1 MKTKEL
7 FKLTLLV
14 LMALLGT
21 LTASAAITYDFSA
34 ENAEGQVIYYN
45 ILDED
50 AQTVELAYTYDSNG
64 LGHNVYNGYGDM
76 VIPSTVEYNGKT
88 YIVTYVRR
96 SAFYRADITS
106 VSLPNTIDS
115 IGNGAFLG
123 CMNLSS
129 FTVPENVK
137 ILGRGMLSGETGVGS
152 GRSNVNKLYYNAK
165 YADGRRYNANLG
177 PFYLG
182 GCEVIIGEEVE
193 HLPNNFLR
201 ECLIRSISIPS
212 NVTSIGEYAFYNCRK
227 LGPNVIIPQN
237 VTSIGISA
245 FSGCDS
251 LTTVIATMTTPP
263 SIEDNVFPDRRSQT
277 LYVPSGC
284 LPNYVTADYWKEFKE
299 IKEPSR
305 IYFEDSNVEAICV
318 QNWDT
323 NGDGYLD
330 QIEAYMVADLGTAFQ
345 GNSQITKFNEL
356 QYFTGLKSI
365 SDNAFQGCTCLTEIT
380 LPSNVRTIGSY
391 AFMGCSHLASV
402 TNLNNISTIGE
413 SAFANC
419 TGLTSLNF
427 NATTIKSNAFQGC
440 TGLTSATISAT
451 TVESNAF
458 EGCTE
463 LNTATVIAT
472 TVESN
477 TFNGCTGLTTLN
489 VSASTVAGDA
499 FQGCTNLTTV
509 SFNANS
515 VESNTFEGCTHLTS
529 VTLGSRVADIQEGA
543 FRNCTALT
551 AINIPGTVITIS
563 GGFEGCASLSN
574 VTLNSGTKYIVNS
587 VFQGCSSLTSITLP
601 NSLQYIGESVF
612 EGTGLTEIN
621 IPSSVTSIQSRAF
634 YGCDHLTKVIVNWT
648 TPLVVPADAFPNRAN
663 QWLIVPQGTKESY
676 QAADVWKDFKWIFQ
690 DGEVIYGINVGGVV
704 VSDQNVADITG
715 ASITGGSVSFDPA
728 THVLTLTDA
737 TITSSTAPGI
747 QVTTDYVF
755 NDLTIR
761 LVGDNTINTNN
772 YSPVA
777 LRCQT
782 TITGPGSLTVKLN
795 GYNGY
800 IDMMGE
806 HPLIIEGGC
815 TIYGSSISGSNSATL
830 KVRGADTEIN
840 LSSFIYGFGSVTLED
855 GLDYVVPEGGS
866 YDTNIGYTVDS
877 NGNRWT
883 NGVIIKVL
891 PYVVYDS
898 GNTTLTF
905 YCDSKR
911 STHNG
916 ATETAYLLNE
926 GANYPGW
933 YTDNSCG
940 NVSTVV
946 FDPSFANARPTSTCR
961 WFSNMF
967 NLTSI
972 EGIDYLNT
980 SAVTNMAYMFS
991 YCESLTSLDMSNFDT
1006 GNVTNMEGMFYE
1018 CSSLTSLDLSGF
1030 NTENVKSFK
1039 EMFFDCVGLT
1049 SMDLHNFDTRNAE
1062 SMNGMFLECS
1072 GLTSLD
1078 LSSFNT
1084 AKVTDMGYM
1093 FDFCRNLETIYV
1105 GDEWSTAAVTNS
1117 SGMFSD
1123 CLSIVGGKGTTY
1135 DANHVDKAYAHVD
1148 GGPSDPGYFSSHVTF
1163 LRGDVNGDG
1172 SVNISDVTALIDLL
1186 LGGGTISNSAADCN
1200 QDGNV
1205 NISDVTALIDHLL
1218 SGNW

>member
-7 FKLTLLV
+7 FKRTLLV

-21 LTASAAITYDFSA
+21 LTASAYDFSA
-34 ENAEGQVIYYN
+34 VNAQGETLYYN
-45 ILDED
+45 LTSSN
-50 AQTVELAYTYDSNG
+50 TVEVTYPHSTLYARDY
-64 LGHNVYNGYGDM
+64 YNGINL
-76 VIPSTVEYNGKT
+76 VIPSSVEYNGNT
-88 YIVTYVRR
+88 YTVTGIRDHAL
-96 SAFYRADITS
+96 SWAGITS
-106 VSLPNTIDS
+106 IELPNTITS
-115 IGNGAFLG
+115 IGEFAFWD
-123 CMNLSS
+123 CSNLNSLNI
-129 FTVPENVK
+129 PENVSSIGIGIISTADYGWK
-137 ILGRGMLSGETGVGS
+137 PLNCVKTV
-152 GRSNVNKLYYNAK
+152 YYNAK
-165 YADGRRYNANLG
+165 HAVGDHIYWDTGLINVGSDCN
-177 PFYLG
+177 
-182 GCEVIIGEEVE
+182 VIIGENVE
-193 HLPNNFLR
+193 HIPNHFLWTS
-201 ECLIRSISIPS
+201 EIQSIHIPPS
-212 NVTSIGEYAFYNCRK
+212 VTSIGEYAFRGCK
-227 LGPNVIIPQN
+227 GLTSITLPSGI
-237 VTSIGISA
+237 TSIGEGA
-245 FSGCDS
+245 FYNCTGIN
-251 LTTVIATMTTPP
+251 TVVACMTTPP
-263 SIEDNVFPDRRSQT
+263 AIVSSTFSFRTQAT
-277 LYVPSGC
+277 LYVPVGC
-284 LPNYVTADYWKEFKE
+284 LPNYVTADYWKEFKRIE
-299 IKEPSR
+299 EPTR
-305 IYFEDSNVEAICV
+305 INFEDSNVEAICV

-330 QIEAYMVADLGTAFQ
+330 QIEAYLVTDLGTAFQ
-345 GNSQITKFNEL
+345 GKSQITKFNEL
-356 QYFTGLKSI
+356 QYFTGLASLADNVFSGCTNLQSVHLSSSI
-365 SDNAFQGCTCLTEIT
+365 TSIGDNAFKNCSSLT
-380 LPSNVRTIGSY
+380 VV
-391 AFMGCSHLASV
+391 A
-402 TNLNNISTIGE
+402 NLNNIVTIGE
-413 SAFANC
+413 GAFQNC
-419 TGLTSLNF
+419 TSLTE
-427 NATTIKSNAFQGC
+427 AI
-440 TGLTSATISAT
+440 I
-451 TVESNAF
+451 
-458 EGCTE
+458 
-463 LNTATVIAT
+463 
-472 TVESN
+472 
-477 TFNGCTGLTTLN
+477 
-489 VSASTVAGDA
+489 
-499 FQGCTNLTTV
+499 
-509 SFNANS
+509 NANS
-515 VESNTFEGCTHLTS
+515 VESNTFQGCTHLTS
-529 VTLGSRVADIQEGA
+529 VTLGSRVSDIKEGA

-551 AINIPGTVITIS
+551 SINIPGTVITIS
-563 GGFEGCASLSN
+563 GGFEGCTSLSN

-587 VFQGCSSLTSITLP
+587 VFQGCSSLRSITLP
-601 NSLQYIGESVF
+601 NGLLYIGESVF

-634 YGCDHLTKVIVNWT
+634 YGCDNMTKVTVNWT

-755 NDLTIR
+755 NDLTIH
-761 LVGDNTINTNN
+761 LVGDNTINTNG
-772 YSPVA
+772 YIPVA

-800 IDMMGE
+800 IDMIGE

-815 TIYGSSISGSNSATL
+815 SIYGSAISGSNSATL
-830 KVRGADTEIN
+830 NVRGADTEIN
-840 LSSFIYGFGSVTLED
+840 LSSCINGFGSVTLED

-883 NGVIIKVL
+883 NGVNIKVL
-891 PYVVYDS
+891 PSVVYDS

-933 YTDNSCG
+933 YNDNSCG

-1018 CSSLTSLDLSGF
+1018 CSSLTSLDLSSF

-1039 EMFFDCVGLT
+1039 EMFFDCVGLN
-1049 SMDLHNFDTRNAE
+1049 SMDLSNFDTRNAE

-1084 AKVTDMGYM
+1084 AKVTDMSYM
-1093 FDFCRNLETIYV
+1093 FDFCRNLVTVYV
-1105 GDEWSTAAVTNS
+1105 GDEWSTTAVTKS

-1123 CLSIVGGKGTTY
+1123 CLSIVGGRGTTY

-1172 SVNISDVTALIDLL
+1172 HVSIADVSALIDYLL
-1186 LGGGTISNSAADCN
+1186 SGETAPAGADCN
-1200 QDGNV
+1200 QSGNV
-1205 NISDVTALIDHLL
+1205 SIADVSSLIDYLL
-1218 SGNW
+1218 SGQWP

>member
-1 MKTKEL
+1 
-7 FKLTLLV
+7 
-14 LMALLGT
+14 
-21 LTASAAITYDFSA
+21 
-34 ENAEGQVIYYN
+34 
-45 ILDED
+45 
-50 AQTVELAYTYDSNG
+50 
-64 LGHNVYNGYGDM
+64 
-76 VIPSTVEYNGKT
+76 
-88 YIVTYVRR
+88 
-96 SAFYRADITS
+96 
-106 VSLPNTIDS
+106 
-115 IGNGAFLG
+115 
-123 CMNLSS
+123 
-129 FTVPENVK
+129 
-137 ILGRGMLSGETGVGS
+137 
-152 GRSNVNKLYYNAK
+152 
-165 YADGRRYNANLG
+165 
-177 PFYLG
+177 
-182 GCEVIIGEEVE
+182 
-193 HLPNNFLR
+193 
-201 ECLIRSISIPS
+201 
-212 NVTSIGEYAFYNCRK
+212 
-227 LGPNVIIPQN
+227 
-237 VTSIGISA
+237 
-245 FSGCDS
+245 
-251 LTTVIATMTTPP
+251 
-263 SIEDNVFPDRRSQT
+263 
-277 LYVPSGC
+277 
-284 LPNYVTADYWKEFKE
+284 
-299 IKEPSR
+299 
-305 IYFEDSNVEAICV
+305 
-318 QNWDT
+318 
-323 NGDGYLD
+323 
-330 QIEAYMVADLGTAFQ
+330 
-345 GNSQITKFNEL
+345 
-356 QYFTGLKSI
+356 
-365 SDNAFQGCTCLTEIT
+365 
-380 LPSNVRTIGSY
+380 
-391 AFMGCSHLASV
+391 MGCSHLVSV
-402 TNLNNISTIGE
+402 SNLNDISTIGE

-419 TGLTSLNF
+419 TNLTDLTV
-427 NATTIKSNAFQGC
+427 NAATIKSNAFQGC
-440 TGLTSATISAT
+440 TGLTSATVSAT

-458 EGCTE
+458 NGCTG
-463 LNTATVIAT
+463 LNTATVTAT

-477 TFNGCTGLTTLN
+477 AFHGCIRLAELTVRAT
-489 VSASTVAGDA
+489 TVAGDA
-499 FQGCTNLTTV
+499 FQGCTNLATV

-515 VESNTFEGCTHLTS
+515 VESNTFEGRTHLTS
-529 VTLGSRVADIQEGA
+529 VTLGNKVADIKEGA

-551 AINIPGTVITIS
+551 SINIPGTVVTIS
-563 GGFEGCASLSN
+563 GGFEGCTSLSN

-601 NSLQYIGESVF
+601 NGLIYIGESVF

-634 YGCDHLTKVIVNWT
+634 YGCDNMTKVTVNWT

-690 DGEVIYGINVGGVV
+690 DGEVVYGINVGGVV

-755 NDLTIR
+755 NDLTIH
-761 LVGDNTINTNN
+761 LVGDNNININS

-840 LSSFIYGFGSVTLED
+840 LSSCIYGFGSVTLED

-866 YDTNIGYTVDS
+866 YDANIGYTVDS

-926 GANYPGW
+926 GANNPGW

-940 NVSTVV
+940 NVSTAV

-961 WFSNMF
+961 WFSNMY

-972 EGIDYLNT
+972 EGIEYLNT
-980 SAVTNMAYMFS
+980 SEVTNMAYMFS
-991 YCESLTSLDMSNFDT
+991 YCESLTSLDLSSFDT
-1006 GNVTNMEGMFYE
+1006 RNVMYMEGMFYE
-1018 CSSLTSLDLSGF
+1018 CSSLTSLDLSSF

-1039 EMFFDCVGLT
+1039 EMFFDCVGLN
-1049 SMDLHNFDTRNAE
+1049 SMDLSNFDTRNAE

-1084 AKVTDMGYM
+1084 AKVTDMSYM
-1093 FDFCRNLETIYV
+1093 FDFCRNLVTVYV
-1105 GDEWSTAAVTNS
+1105 GDEWSTTAVTNS

-1123 CLSIVGGKGTTY
+1123 CLSIVGGRGTTY

-1163 LRGDVNGDG
+1163 LRGDVNGDNNV
-1172 SVNISDVTALIDLL
+1172 SIADVTALIDYLL
-1186 LGGGTISNSAADCN
+1186 SHDASLINVGAADCN
-1200 QDGNV
+1200 LDNNV
-1205 NISDVTALIDHLL
+1205 SIADVTALIDYLL
-1218 SGNW
+1218 SHTWN

>member
-7 FKLTLLV
+7 FKRTLLV
-14 LMALLGT
+14 LIALLGT

-34 ENAEGQVIYYN
+34 PNAAGQIIYYN

-50 AQTVELAYTYDSNG
+50 AQTVELAYAYDTDG
-64 LGHNVYNGYGDM
+64 YGHNVYNGYGDM

-88 YIVTYVRR
+88 YTVTHVRR
-96 SAFYRADITS
+96 LSFYRADITS

-115 IGNGAFLG
+115 IGNRAFAT

-129 FTVPENVK
+129 FTVPKNVK
-137 ILGRGMLSGETGVGS
+137 RLGGGMLSGES
-152 GRSNVNKLYYNAK
+152 GRSNVNQLYYNAK
-165 YADGRRYNANLG
+165 YADGGRWNANCG
-177 PFYLG
+177 PFYLDD
-182 GCEVIIGEEVE
+182 CEVIIGEEVE
-193 HLPNNFLR
+193 HLPDNFLR
-201 ECLIRSISIPS
+201 LCNIKSITIPS
-212 NVTSIGEYAFYNCRK
+212 NVTSIGEYAFYNCRH

-263 SIEDNVFPDRRSQT
+263 SIEDNVFPNRRSQT

-284 LPNYVTADYWKEFKE
+284 LPNYVTADYWKEFKKIE
-299 IKEPSR
+299 EPTR

-330 QIEAYMVADLGTAFQ
+330 QIEAYLVTDLGTTFQ

-356 QYFTGLKSI
+356 QYFTGLKSV
-365 SDNAFQGCTCLTEIT
+365 SANAFQGCTGLTEMT
-380 LPSNVRTIGSY
+380 LPTSLKTIGNC
-391 AFMGCSHLASV
+391 AFMGCSHLVSV
-402 TNLNNISTIGE
+402 SNLNDISTIGE

-419 TGLTSLNF
+419 TNLTDLTV
-427 NATTIKSNAFQGC
+427 NAATIKSNAFQGC
-440 TGLTSATISAT
+440 TGLTSATVSAT

-458 EGCTE
+458 NGCTG
-463 LNTATVIAT
+463 LNTATVTAT

-477 TFNGCTGLTTLN
+477 AFHGCIRLAELTVRAT
-489 VSASTVAGDA
+489 TVAGDA
-499 FQGCTNLTTV
+499 FQGCTNLATV

-515 VESNTFEGCTHLTS
+515 VESNTFEGRTHLTY
-529 VTLGSRVADIQEGA
+529 VTLGNKVADIKEGA

-551 AINIPGTVITIS
+551 SINIPGTVVTIS
-563 GGFEGCASLSN
+563 GGFEGCTSLSN

-601 NSLQYIGESVF
+601 NGLIYIGESVF

-634 YGCDHLTKVIVNWT
+634 YGCDNMTKVTVNWT

-676 QAADVWKDFKWIFQ
+676 QAADVWKDFKWIYDPGCIESYAVLSD
-690 DGEVIYGINVGGVV
+690 DG
-704 VSDQNVADITG
+704 
-715 ASITGGSVSFDPA
+715 
-728 THVLTLTDA
+728 
-737 TITSSTAPGI
+737 
-747 QVTTDYVF
+747 
-755 NDLTIR
+755 
-761 LVGDNTINTNN
+761 
-772 YSPVA
+772 
-777 LRCQT
+777 
-782 TITGPGSLTVKLN
+782 
-795 GYNGY
+795 
-800 IDMMGE
+800 M
-806 HPLIIEGGC
+806 
-815 TIYGSSISGSNSATL
+815 
-830 KVRGADTEIN
+830 
-840 LSSFIYGFGSVTLED
+840 
-855 GLDYVVPEGGS
+855 
-866 YDTNIGYTVDS
+866 
-877 NGNRWT
+877 
-883 NGVIIKVL
+883 
-891 PYVVYDS
+891 
-898 GNTTLTF
+898 TLTF
-905 YCDSKR
+905 YHDAEKEMR
-911 STHNG
+911 TE
-916 ATETAYLLNE
+916 ATYILNE
-926 GANYPGW
+926 GVNKPGW
-933 YTDNSCG
+933 YNDNSYS
-940 NVSTVV
+940 NVTTVV
-946 FDPSFANARPTSTCR
+946 FDPSFVDARPTSTYW
-961 WFSNMF
+961 WFSFMG
-967 NLTSI
+967 NLSSI
-972 EGIDYLNT
+972 EGIEYLNT
-980 SAVTNMAYMFS
+980 SEVTNMSRMFS
-991 YCESLTSLDMSNFDT
+991 LCWSIESIDVSHFDTGNVTDMSSMFNNCEALTRLDLSSFDT
-1006 GNVTNMEGMFYE
+1006 GNVTNMDYMFYE
-1018 CSSLTSLDLSGF
+1018 CCSLTSLDLSSF

-1039 EMFFDCVGLT
+1039 EMFFDCVGLN
-1049 SMDLHNFDTRNAE
+1049 SMDLRNFDTRNAE

-1072 GLTSLD
+1072 ELTSLD

-1084 AKVTDMGYM
+1084 ANVTDMSGM
-1093 FDFCRNLETIYV
+1093 FDFCRNLQTVYV

-1123 CLSIVGGKGTTY
+1123 CLSIVGGMGTTY

-1163 LRGDVNGDG
+1163 LRGDVNGDS

-1200 QDGNV
+1200 QDGSV

>member
-7 FKLTLLV
+7 FKRTLLV

-21 LTASAAITYDFSA
+21 ITASAYNFFA
-34 ENAEGQVIYYN
+34 ENAQGQILYYK
-45 ILDED
+45 ITSST
-50 AQTVELAYTYDSNG
+50 TVEITNSNTFDG
-64 LGHNVYNGYGDM
+64 MCYNGYGD
-76 VIPSTVEYNGKT
+76 VFIPSTVERNGNT
-88 YIVTYVRR
+88 YTVTGIGEQCF
-96 SAFYRADITS
+96 SQSDITS
-106 VSLPNTIDS
+106 ISLPNTIIT
-115 IGNGAFLG
+115 IGDYAFDRCYELTSL
-123 CMNLSS
+123 NI
-129 FTVPENVK
+129 PENVTT
-137 ILGRGMLSGETGVGS
+137 LGKRIISGTAYS
-152 GRSNVNKLYYNAK
+152 SNCPNLQRLYYNAR
-165 YADGRRYNANLG
+165 YADGDWEKGTNPMLGGKDTYFG
-177 PFYLG
+177 PFDIPN
-182 GCEVIIGEEVE
+182 GCEIVFGENVE
-193 HLPNNFLR
+193 HIPNYFLCNSQI
-201 ECLIRSISIPS
+201 ETIYIPS
-212 NVTSIGEYAFYNCRK
+212 SVTSIGKYAFYDCWSN
-227 LGPNVIIPQN
+227 
-237 VTSIGISA
+237 
-245 FSGCDS
+245 
-251 LTTVIATMTTPP
+251 LTTVTISSNVTTIGIYAFAGCSKILSVISFMPTPP
-263 SIEDNVFPDRRSQT
+263 AIEPDNFPSRTEAT
-277 LYVPSGC
+277 LYIPTGC
-284 LPNYVTADYWKEFKE
+284 LPNYVTVDCWKEFKE

-323 NGDGYLD
+323 NGDGCLD
-330 QIEAYMVADLGTAFQ
+330 SFEAASVTNLGTVFQ
-345 GNSQITKFNEL
+345 GKKQITKFNEL
-356 QYFTGLKSI
+356 QYFTSLSNI
-365 SDNAFQGCTCLTEIT
+365 PDNAFQGCTGLTEIT
-380 LPSNVRTIGSY
+380 LPTSVRTLGSS
-391 AFMGCSHLASV
+391 AFMGCSHLASI
-402 TNLNNISTIGE
+402 TNLNNISKIGE

-419 TGLTSLNF
+419 TGFTNITVYA
-427 NATTIKSNAFQGC
+427 ATIMSNAFQ
-440 TGLTSATISAT
+440 
-451 TVESNAF
+451 
-458 EGCTE
+458 
-463 LNTATVIAT
+463 
-472 TVESN
+472 
-477 TFNGCTGLTTLN
+477 GCTGLTTLN
-489 VSASTVAGDA
+489 VSATTVAGDA
-499 FQGCTNLTTV
+499 FQGCTNLATV

-515 VESNTFEGCTHLTS
+515 VESNTFDGCTHLTS
-529 VTLGSRVADIQEGA
+529 VTLGSKVTDIKEGA

-551 AINIPGTVITIS
+551 TINIPGTVITIS
-563 GGFEGCASLSN
+563 GGFEGCTSLST

-587 VFQGCSSLTSITLP
+587 VFQGCSSLRSITLP
-601 NSLQYIGESVF
+601 NGLLYIGESVF

-634 YGCDHLTKVIVNWT
+634 YGCDNMTKVTVNWT

-690 DGEVIYGINVGGVV
+690 DGEVVYGINVGGVV

-737 TITSSTAPGI
+737 TITCSTAPGI
-747 QVTTDYVF
+747 QVTTDYIF

-761 LVGDNTINTNN
+761 LVGDNNININS

-782 TITGPGSLTVKLN
+782 IITGPGSLTVKLN

-800 IDMMGE
+800 IDMIGE

-866 YDTNIGYTVDS
+866 YDANIGYTVDS

-926 GANYPGW
+926 GANNPGW

-940 NVSTVV
+940 NVSTAV

-961 WFSNMF
+961 WFSNMY

-972 EGIDYLNT
+972 EGIEYLNT

-991 YCESLTSLDMSNFDT
+991 YCESLASLDLNSFDT
-1006 GNVTNMEGMFYE
+1006 KNVLSMDDMFYE
-1018 CSSLTSLDLSGF
+1018 CSSLTSLDLSSF

-1039 EMFFDCVGLT
+1039 EMFFDCVGLN
-1049 SMDLHNFDTRNAE
+1049 SVDLRNFDTRNAE

-1172 SVNISDVTALIDLL
+1172 HVSIADVSALIDYLL
-1186 LGGGTISNSAADCN
+1186 SGETAPAGADCN
-1200 QDGNV
+1200 QSGNV
-1205 NISDVTALIDHLL
+1205 SIADVSSLIDYLL
-1218 SGNW
+1218 SGQWP